1 MPQIAIDADTLGDLC
16 DGAARL
22 IINSALKT
30 AIGDLDD
37 RGQEDLKERKIQVVV
52 GLKPRKG
59 GGADVYVEAVPVL
72 PKMRTNDH
80 NTIIRRRS
88 DKSELLF
95 NAGSRLAADQ
105 TTLDDHIP
113 QDKE

>member
-1 MPQIAIDADTLGDLC
+1 MPQVAIDADTLGDLC
-16 DGAARL
+16 DGAARA

-37 RGQEDLKERKIQVVV
+37 RGQEDLKERKVQIVV

-59 GGADVYVEAVPVL
+59 GGADIYVEGVAVL

-80 NTIIRRRS
+80 NALIRRRPDRS
-88 DKSELLF
+88 DLIF

-105 TTLDDHIP
+105 TTIDDHMP
-113 QDKE
+113 NDKE